1 MYALKP
7 DEKTTKVMIYS
18 LTSLVRGE
26 LINKENVRVST
37 WLRTEGV
44 PEFIHILR
52 AQVLYLTANPFKTVN
67 YPDLLYP
74 SGQIIAMHIVP
85 PASDP
90 PDYDASEQMRM
101 MQLIT
106 ILLGTFTIKGKLRI
120 STKSDVI
127 TSLESARA
135 VWTSIYEADI
145 SNPYLPQLALQAPM
159 MLVRTSQV
167 GFGVE

>member
-1 MYALKP
+1 MYTLKP

-18 LTSLVRGE
+18 QTSLVRGE

-44 PEFIHILR
+44 PEYIHLLR
-52 AQVLYLTANPFKTVN
+52 AQVLFLTASPFKSVN
-67 YPDLLYP
+67 YADLLYP
-74 SGQIIAMHIVP
+74 SGQIIAFHIVP

-90 PDYDASEQMRM
+90 PDYDASEQNRM
-101 MQLIT
+101 MQPIT
-106 ILLGTFTIKGKLRI
+106 IMLGTFTIKGKLRI

-135 VWTSIYEADI
+135 IWTSIYEADM
-145 SNPYLPQLALQAPM
+145 SNPYLPQLVLQTPM
-159 MLVRTSQV
+159 LLVRSSQV